1 MATVASVYAKA
12 SFELAQEKGR
22 VDELIAGLR
31 SFQEMVSAHRGLSA
45 VVAGAGVDPNH
56 RRAVVREISKAASV
70 VGVAKDVLEM
80 LAGRSRLGALPE
92 IIRAVEEMQESSQG
106 IVAGELRSAVELS
119 GDEISVLSAAIA
131 KRVGKKVRLTQS
143 VDPSL
148 LGGMVATVGGRTFD
162 ATLRSQLNKFRNE
175 LI

>member
-31 SFQEMVSAHRGLSA
+31 AFQELVGAHRGLSA

-56 RRAVVREISKAASV
+56 RRTVVREISKAASV
-70 VGVAKDVLEM
+70 TGVAKDVLEM
-80 LAGRSRLGALPE
+80 LAGRSRLEALPE
-92 IIRAVEEMQESSQG
+92 IIKSVEALQEGAQG
-106 IVAGELRSAVELS
+106 VVAGEVRSAVELS